1 MIGLAM
7 RAGKVAIGT
16 DLVIRAM
23 RERGKGAARLVL
35 ISNSASDSTKK
46 KICFKCEFYKIP
58 VMELVMDSSE
68 LGSLL
73 GKLYAPAA
81 IAITDDSFAKEIRR
95 ILTEISDSDQQY
107 RDITTQRKEV
117 STQETGDNYASNTSE
132 NNSDI

>member
-7 RAGKVAIGT
+7 RAGKVVIGT
-16 DLVIRAM
+16 DLTVKSV

-35 ISNSASDSTKK
+35 ISNNASDSTKN
-46 KICFKCEFYKIP
+46 KIRFKCEFYRVP

-81 IAITDDSFAKEIRR
+81 VAITDDSFAKEIRR
-95 ILTEISDSDQQY
+95 ILTEISDSDQKY

-117 STQETGDNYASNTSE
+117 STQETGDNYASNASE